1 MHHVLNRRRLILFAV
16 LAVIITTASVAWACP
31 GCKDA
36 LAENDPEKNSLV
48 KGYMY
53 SILFMLAVP
62 MAILGGFS
70 AYMYRLVR
78 KARPEHTARG
88 DSGVF
93 PPVSG

>member
-1 MHHVLNRRRLILFAV
+1 MHRILDRRLLIFLVVFAV
-16 LAVIITTASVAWACP
+16 IMVTASVAWACP

-53 SILFMLAVP
+53 SILFMLAMP

-70 AYMYRLVR
+70 AYIYRLVR
-78 KARPEHTARG
+78 RARTQVVAEA
-88 DSGVF
+88 DSESF
-93 PPVSG
+93 PPTGG

>member
-1 MHHVLNRRRLILFAV
+1 MHRILNRRLWIVVALFVAIA
-16 LAVIITTASVAWACP
+16 LTASIASACP

-53 SILFMLAVP
+53 SILFMLAMP

-78 KARPEHTARG
+78 KARSEHVAGENTGAA
-88 DSGVF
+88 

>member
-1 MHHVLNRRRLILFAV
+1 MHRILNRRLWVVVALFVAIA
-16 LAVIITTASVAWACP
+16 LTASVASACP

-53 SILFMLAVP
+53 SILFMLTMP

-78 KARPEHTARG
+78 RARSERIAGENTDAA
-88 DSGVF
+88 

>member
-1 MHHVLNRRRLILFAV
+1 MHHILNRRLLIGVALLVAIA
-16 LAVIITTASVAWACP
+16 LTASVASACP

-53 SILFMLAVP
+53 SILFMLAMP
-62 MAILGGFS
+62 AAILGGFS

-78 KARPEHTARG
+78 RARSERIAGENTDATPG
-88 DSGVF
+88 G
-93 PPVSG
+93 

>member
-1 MHHVLNRRRLILFAV
+1 MHRFLNRRLWIVVALFVAIA
-16 LAVIITTASVAWACP
+16 LTASVASACP

-53 SILFMLAVP
+53 SILFMLAMP

-78 KARPEHTARG
+78 KARSERLAGEGT
-88 DSGVF
+88 DTS